1 MKWILFI
8 LPFILLACNDSPE
21 TPDVNVY
28 EVRNIGELSTIEYT
42 VGKIIKLDDVSENH
56 EWYEYDKYG
65 DRKILMSCKAKVKA
79 GVDLTQL
86 EENNI
91 KVHGTTIEIE
101 LPPVEITSFTM
112 DPEDIRTEMES
123 VTGFRPSF
131 TQEEKNGFLKQG
143 EEAIRED
150 LKSTGI
156 IEDAEDNAKAF
167 LTDFYKQLGFKEVKV
182 NTSKHKND

>member
-1 MKWILFI
+1 M
-8 LPFILLACNDSPE
+8 PFVLLACSDEPKAPSA
-21 TPDVNVY
+21 NVY

-65 DRKILMSCKAKVKA
+65 DRKILMRCKARVKA
-79 GVDLTQL
+79 GVDLTL
-86 EENNI
+86 LDEDDI
-91 KVHGTTIEIE
+91 TVHGTTIEIK
-101 LPPVEITSFTM
+101 LPPVEITSFTI
-112 DPEDIRTEMES
+112 DPNDIRTEMES

-131 TQEEKNGFLKQG
+131 TQQEKSSFLKQG

-156 IEDAEDNAKAF
+156 IEDAEENAVAF
-167 LTDFYKQLGFKEVKV
+167 LTDFYKQLGFKDVKV
-182 NTSKHKND
+182 KTTKNKND